1 MTIRITL
8 PMTPEQRRALRA
20 GDKVLLSGI
29 IYTARDAAHK
39 RMTDALERGAPLPF
53 DIRDAV
59 VYYAGPSPARPGRV
73 IGAAGPTTSYRMDAY
88 APALLDLGLAAM
100 IGKGPRSPEVL
111 EAMDRN
117 CALYFAAVG
126 GAGALMAKSILTARP
141 IAYEDLGTEA
151 ILALEVRDFPVIVA
165 ADCAGG
171 NLYQRDEN
179 SAETPKERNHHV

>member
-1 MTIRITL
+1 MTIKINL
-8 PMTPEQRRALRA
+8 PMAPEQRKTLRA
-20 GDKVLLSGI
+20 GDKVLLSGL

-39 RMTDALERGAPLPF
+39 RITEALERGEPLPF
-53 DIRDAV
+53 EIRDAV
-59 VYYAGPSPARPGRV
+59 VYYAGPSPARPGKA

-100 IGKGPRSPEVL
+100 IGKGPRSQEVL
-111 EAMDRN
+111 DAMRRN
-117 CALYFAAVG
+117 GAVYFAAVG
-126 GAGALMAKSILTARP
+126 GAGALMAKSILTACP
-141 IAYEDLGTEA
+141 VAYEDLGTEA

-179 SAETPKERNHHV
+179 PAETPKERNHHV